1 MGQVKTMLLRA
12 ICGFIR
18 PDNGTV
24 SIDGKPVEFNKK
36 LPESVGVIIENPGFI
51 PSQSAMENLRY
62 LADINHAFDQDEIMR
77 LLDLFGLRNH
87 AQEQVRSYSLGMRQK
102 LAIVQ
107 ALMEHQ
113 PLILLDEP
121 TNGLD
126 EHSVS
131 VFLEEMKRQRD
142 MGRTV
147 LIASHHSDELSQIA
161 DHLYL
166 MSDGVLSS
174 SDADC

>member
-1 MGQVKTMLLRA
+1 
-12 ICGFIR
+12 
-18 PDNGTV
+18 
-24 SIDGKPVEFNKK
+24 
-36 LPESVGVIIENPGFI
+36 
-51 PSQSAMENLRY
+51 
-62 LADINHAFDQDEIMR
+62 
-77 LLDLFGLRNH
+77 
-87 AQEQVRSYSLGMRQK
+87 
-102 LAIVQ
+102 
-107 ALMEHQ
+107 MEHQ

-166 MSDGVLSS
+166 MPIADRATELSI
-174 SDADC
+174 ARCM